1 MCCQAAGDT
10 VTAIDRLEKLLAEA
24 KTYLQDRN
32 DMAAW
37 GTLLCFDEA
46 SEDLSIFSSAGRV
59 LPFLQYGLVQSAQ
72 RVFNA
77 SATRQPSL
85 SAMAWLPDHTAY
97 SAAQFTA
104 TVDGGTEL
112 AK

>member
-1 MCCQAAGDT
+1 MTPARELFTAADVT

-46 SEDLSIFSSAGRV
+46 AEDLKAAIRLHRSANRRT
-59 LPFLQYGLVQSAQ
+59 S
-72 RVFNA
+72 
-77 SATRQPSL
+77 
-85 SAMAWLPDHTAY
+85 
-97 SAAQFTA
+97 
-104 TVDGGTEL
+104 
-112 AK
+112 

>member
-46 SEDLSIFSSAGRV
+46 SEDLKAAIRLHRSANRRT
-59 LPFLQYGLVQSAQ
+59 S
-72 RVFNA
+72 
-77 SATRQPSL
+77 
-85 SAMAWLPDHTAY
+85 
-97 SAAQFTA
+97 
-104 TVDGGTEL
+104 
-112 AK
+112 

>member
-46 SEDLSIFSSAGRV
+46 SEDLKAAIRLHSFAFGRRP
-59 LPFLQYGLVQSAQ
+59 LTRMLGLYQYGQ
-72 RVFNA
+72 RSGA
-77 SATRQPSL
+77 SVL
-85 SAMAWLPDHTAY
+85 D
-97 SAAQFTA
+97 AA
-104 TVDGGTEL
+104 L
-112 AK
+112 LR